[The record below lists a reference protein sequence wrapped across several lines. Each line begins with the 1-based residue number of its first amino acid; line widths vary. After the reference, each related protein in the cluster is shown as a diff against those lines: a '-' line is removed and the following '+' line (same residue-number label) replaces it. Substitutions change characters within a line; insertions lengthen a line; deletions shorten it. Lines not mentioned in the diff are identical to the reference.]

1 MTKLKNI
8 QLIRYENGINRLEND
23 YVLEE
28 ITISLVDSKE
38 NKYIFKTIPEDYEN
52 LIRGHLLSAK
62 LLKLTSL
69 IKENESY
76 YAQVEKYIPTNNL
89 INHIWKEQD
98 VLNQANKLLNY
109 SNYFKKTG
117 NMHAAMIVFDGHVF
131 YGEDIGRHNAI
142 DRAIGKALVA
152 DVDFT
157 QCELYTSGRMPYDIV
172 EKCILLKIPL
182 LVSRSAPTIN
192 SINLASKNK
201 ISLIGFARNNR
212 MNIYKD
218 FR

>member
-1 MTKLKNI
+1 MTELKEI
-8 QLIRYENGINRLEND
+8 RLIRYENGVNRLDTD

-28 ITISLVDSKE
+28 VCVCLEDS
-38 NKYIFKTIPEDYEN
+38 NGDNYIFKTIPEEYEN
-52 LIRGHLLSAK
+52 LFRGHLLSAK
-62 LLKLTSL
+62 LLKIES
-69 IKENESY
+69 IEKNENF
-76 YAQVEKYIPTNNL
+76 YAQVKKYNPKNISRR
-89 INHIWKEQD
+89 HQWKED
-98 VLNQANKLLNY
+98 LVLHRANQLLEY

-117 NMHAAMIVFDGHVF
+117 NMHAAMIIFEDQVF

-142 DRAIGKALVA
+142 DRAIGKAA
-152 DVDFT
+152 ASNIDFS

-172 EKCILLKIPL
+172 KKCILLKIPL

-192 SINLASKNK
+192 SINLATENK
-201 ISLIGFARNNR
+201 ISLIGFARKNR